1 VQSSARLKSDQE
13 PETEKP
19 KMRYPHS
26 VRFVTHEKVAAAEA
40 LGYEWTSALTDTHHG
55 EHAVLMVWPHDT
67 EPPNV

>member
-13 PETEKP
+13 PAAEKP

-26 VRFVTHEKVAAAEA
+26 VRFVTHDKVEAAEA